1 MSSPSDLTTLTN
13 VKSWLGLS
21 PDTGPSDDLLSRLI
35 TSASGLVTDHLGRD
49 ILTQTYTEV
58 YDGTGAGWMML
69 RQAPIVSV
77 QSVSFAGR
85 TVTTPADPVAG
96 TPGYLFD
103 GARLSLIGDGFPY
116 RSRVVVSYTAGYDAA
131 PPAVEQAVI
140 ELAGEA
146 FRRRDRIGQTSKTL
160 GGQET
165 TAFSAADMNATIRT
179 MLAPYMAVAPV

>member
-1 MSSPSDLTTLTN
+1 MSTSDLTSLAN
-13 VKSWLGLS
+13 LKAWLGVPS
-21 PDTGPSDDLLSRLI
+21 DAGPSDTLLARLI
-35 TSASGLVTDHLGRD
+35 TSASAMVVDYLGREV
-49 ILTQTYTEV
+49 LTAVYTEV

-85 TVTTPADPVAG
+85 TVTTAADPVSG

-103 GARLSLIGDGFPY
+103 GARLSLVGEVFPY
-116 RSRVVVSYTAGYDAA
+116 RSRVVVSYTAGYAAA
-131 PPAVEQAVI
+131 PPVVEQAVI

-146 FRRRDRIGQTSKTL
+146 FRRRERIGQTSKTL

-165 TAFSAADMNATIRT
+165 TAFSPVDMNATIKT
-179 MLAPYMAVAPV
+179 MLAPYKALAPV

>member
-1 MSSPSDLTTLTN
+1 MSASDLTSLAN
-13 VKSWLGLS
+13 LKAWLGV
-21 PDTGPSDDLLSRLI
+21 PCDAGPSDTLLGRLI
-35 TSASGLVTDHLGRD
+35 TSASAMVCDFLGWE
-49 ILTQTYTEV
+49 ILTATYTEV

-85 TVTTPADPVAG
+85 TVTTAADPVAG

-103 GARLSLIGDGFPY
+103 GARLSLVGADFPY
-116 RSRVVVSYTAGYDAA
+116 RARVVVSYTAGYASA
-131 PPAVEQAVI
+131 PPAVEQATI

-165 TAFSAADMNATIRT
+165 TAFSVTDMNASIKT
-179 MLAPYMAVAPV
+179 MLAPYKALAPV

>member
-1 MSSPSDLTTLTN
+1 MNPSDLTSLAN
-13 VKSWLGLS
+13 LKAWLAV
-21 PDTGPSDDLLSRLI
+21 PCDAGPSDTLLARLI
-35 TSASGLVTDHLGRD
+35 TSASALVVDYLGRE
-49 ILTQTYTEV
+49 ILTAVYTEV

-85 TVTTPADPVAG
+85 TVTSPADPVAG

-103 GARLSLIGDGFPY
+103 GARLSLLGEVFPY
-116 RSRVVVSYTAGYDAA
+116 RSRVVVSYTAGYASA
-131 PPAVEQAVI
+131 PPAVEQATI

-165 TAFSAADMNATIRT
+165 TAFAVTDMNATIKT
-179 MLAPYMAVAPV
+179 LLAPYRAVAPV

>member
-1 MSSPSDLTTLTN
+1 MNPSDLTSLAN
-13 VKSWLGLS
+13 LKAWLGV
-21 PDTGPSDDLLSRLI
+21 PCDAGPSDPLLARLI
-35 TSASGLVTDHLGRD
+35 TSASAMVVDYLGRE
-49 ILTQTYTEV
+49 ILTAVYTEV

-103 GARLSLIGDGFPY
+103 VARLSLVGEVFPY
-116 RSRVVVSYTAGYDAA
+116 RSRVVVSYTAGYATA
-131 PPAVEQAVI
+131 PAAVEQATI
-140 ELAGEA
+140 ELAGET
-146 FRRRDRIGQTSKTL
+146 FRRRDHIGQTSKTL

-165 TAFSAADMNATIRT
+165 TAFSVADMNATIKT
-179 MLAPYMAVAPV
+179 MLAPFKAVAPV

>member
-1 MSSPSDLTTLTN
+1 MSASDLTSLAN
-13 VKSWLGLS
+13 LKAWLGV
-21 PDTGPSDDLLSRLI
+21 PCDAGPSDTLLGRLI
-35 TSASGLVTDHLGRD
+35 TSASAMVCDFLGRE
-49 ILTQTYTEV
+49 ILTATYTEV

-85 TVTTPADPVAG
+85 TVTTAADPVAG

-103 GARLSLIGDGFPY
+103 GTRLSLVGADFPY
-116 RSRVVVSYTAGYDAA
+116 RARVVVSYASA
-131 PPAVEQAVI
+131 PPAVEQATI

-165 TAFSAADMNATIRT
+165 TAFSVTDMNASIKT
-179 MLAPYMAVAPV
+179 MLAPYKALAPV